1 MKVWNSNRIRK
12 QREGRLRRETEAAE
26 QATRLAGRG
35 RMYTSGNVSK
45 NAALMLDALGS
56 PVRRK
61 LIFRLKK
68 EGAMSVSKLAQPFR
82 MKLPLATMHVQILER
97 SAIISTHKRG
107 RVRMCVYNPRAFKEL
122 GSWLIS

>member
-1 MKVWNSNRIRK
+1 MKVWNPDRIRK
-12 QREGRLRRETEAAE
+12 QREGRLRREAEAAE
-26 QATRLAGRG
+26 RTMKSTERERTYA
-35 RMYTSGNVSK
+35 SGNVSK

-68 EGAMSVSKLAQPFR
+68 EGAMSVSKLVQPFR
-82 MKLPLATMHVQILER
+82 IKLPLATMHVQILER